1 MMEASLSDTG
11 GLSRRLEVAVPATEV
26 ASEVAQRLKRLS
38 RTARLKGFR
47 PGKAPLAVITKQ
59 FGEQVRAE
67 VVSDLM
73 RSSFAQAV
81 SEQQLRPAGGPRIE
95 PIAVA
100 PGTDLKYAAHFEV
113 LPEVRLKP
121 PESISVERP
130 SASVTDADIDAMIE
144 NMRAQRP
151 VFTPVDRG
159 ARESDRVLIDY
170 QTRLEGKP
178 FEGSDAQDVSIVLG
192 TRQAMPELEEGLKGA
207 RAGEQRT
214 ITAQF
219 PPGHPNKLLA
229 GHSAE
234 LHLSIKRV
242 EEQSLPPVDE
252 EFFRAYGVE
261 QGGLEQMR
269 AEVRASMEQELAG
282 VTRDRMRGQVLD
294 ALYRDNPL
302 DLPRTLVDEQVQQL
316 QIETARRLGAREAS
330 QIPPREPFEE
340 PGRRRVALGLLLSH
354 VVQTQG
360 LKVDRERVRARLEQ
374 LVADYPNPD
383 EARRAYQQNADAMR
397 QIESAV
403 LEDQVVD
410 WVLAHA
416 RITERPMTF
425 AELTGFGRTDRV
437 HEHEPAAHDHSV
449 HGHSGHDHAGH
460 DHAAHDHAAHGHD
473 HAGHEPDH
481 RHEPTPQ
488 ASDT

>member
-1 MMEASLSDTG
+1 
-11 GLSRRLEVAVPATEV
+11 VAVPAKDV
-26 ASEVAQRLKRLS
+26 ASEVAQRLKHLS

-81 SEQQLRPAGGPRIE
+81 SEQRLRPAGGPRIE
-95 PIAVA
+95 PIAVG

-113 LPEVRLKP
+113 LPEVRIRP

-130 SASVTDADIDAMIE
+130 SAAVTDADVDAMIE

-159 ARESDRVLIDY
+159 GRESDRVLIDY
-170 QTRLEGKP
+170 QTRLEGEP
-178 FEGSDAQDVSIVLG
+178 FEGSDAKDVSVVLG

-214 ITAQF
+214 VTAQF
-219 PPGHPNKLLA
+219 PPGHPNKQLA
-229 GHSAE
+229 GRSAE
-234 LHLSIKRV
+234 LHLTVKRV
-242 EEQSLPPVDE
+242 EEQSLPAVDE

-269 AEVRASMEQELAG
+269 TEVRASMEQELAG
-282 VTRDRMRGQVLD
+282 VIRDRVRGQVLD

-316 QIETARRLGAREAS
+316 QIEAARRLGVREAS
-330 QIPPREPFEE
+330 QIPPRQPFEE

-354 VVQTQG
+354 VVQTQQ
-360 LKVDRERVRARLEQ
+360 LKADREQVRMRLEQ
-374 LVADYPNPD
+374 LLAEYPNPE
-383 EARRAYQQNADAMR
+383 EARRAYQQSPDAMR

-410 WVLAHA
+410 WVLASA
-416 RITERPMTF
+416 RVTERPMSF
-425 AELTGFGRTDRV
+425 AELTGFGRKDAA
-437 HEHEPAAHDHSV
+437 HEHE
-449 HGHSGHDHAGH
+449 HAGH
-460 DHAAHDHAAHGHD
+460 DHSAHDHPGHD
-473 HAGHEPDH
+473 HALHAHEHAGHEHDH
-481 RHEPTPQ
+481 GQHDHQHDPT
-488 ASDT
+488 A